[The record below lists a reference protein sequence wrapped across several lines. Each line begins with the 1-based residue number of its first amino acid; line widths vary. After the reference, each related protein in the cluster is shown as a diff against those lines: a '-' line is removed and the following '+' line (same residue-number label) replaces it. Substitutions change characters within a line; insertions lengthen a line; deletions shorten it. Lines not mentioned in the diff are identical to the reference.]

1 MAQATDKYLE
11 TLQLYYEE
19 EIEGEAYFD
28 AIAER
33 LTDPDER
40 ENMRLMAQ
48 VEAVAAASVAPLLR
62 KYGLTPSPA
71 AELQASGRASA
82 AEVTKDYATLIAEW
96 RRSFPAYIDD
106 FERLEAMAPP
116 GDLPALRVLTAHEV
130 AAIAYLDLEDEGQP
144 DSAAPMRRYI
154 ETGTA

>member
-1 MAQATDKYLE
+1 MAQETGKYLE

-40 ENMRLMAQ
+40 EKMHLMAR

-62 KYGLTPSPA
+62 KHGLTPRPA

-96 RRSFPAYIDD
+96 RRSFPAYMDD

-116 GDLPALRVLTAHEV
+116 EDLPALRVLTAHEV